1 VQVRRM
7 GPKKGVP
14 VLFLHGFTGSSEAW
28 GEAILEGVARHRRV
42 LAVDLP
48 GHGESPGPRPEAGYT
63 VEGVLGTLVALLD
76 AEGAPQA
83 DWVGYSM
90 GGRLAVA
97 AAVRHPDRVRRLV
110 LESASPGLLTDDARA
125 RRRRQDELLARRL
138 ETQGMEAF
146 VAFWMSQP
154 LFASQQ
160 RLPQI
165 VLDDARRRR
174 LRGDPFHLAAA
185 LRGLGTGSQPSFW
198 AHLPAIQQPVLI
210 LTGALDATYTR
221 IGTDMAR
228 QMRHARHVT
237 VPSLGHTLHLEGP
250 RAWLE
255 TVRPFLVDP
264 EEEAPRASPS
274 EPDEE
279 DILGADVDGI
289 EDLPDADAD
298 IENLPDADADIENL
312 VGPGDL

>member
-1 VQVRRM
+1 MQVRRI
-7 GPKKGVP
+7 GSQSGIP
-14 VLFLHGFTGSSEAW
+14 VLFLHGFTGSAEAW
-28 GEAILEGVARHRRV
+28 GEAILEGMARHRRV

-48 GHGESPGPRPEAGYT
+48 GHGESPGPRPEAGYSLD
-63 VEGVLGTLVALLD
+63 GFLASLLALLD
-76 AEGAPQA
+76 KEGAAQA

-90 GGRLAVA
+90 GGRISLA

-110 LESASPGLLTDDARA
+110 LESASPGLPTEEART

-146 VAFWMSQP
+146 VNFWMAQP

-174 LRGDPFHLAAA
+174 LRGDPIHLAAV

-198 AHLPAIQQPVLI
+198 KDLSGIQSPTLL
-210 LTGALDATYTR
+210 LTGSLDATYTR
-221 IGTDMAR
+221 IGADMAR
-228 QMRHARHVT
+228 QMPAAQHVT

-250 RAWLE
+250 RAWLDS
-255 TVRPFLVDP
+255 VRPFLVDP
-264 EEEAPRASPS
+264 AEAT
-274 EPDEE
+274 EPT
-279 DILGADVDGI
+279 
-289 EDLPDADAD
+289 
-298 IENLPDADADIENL
+298 
-312 VGPGDL
+312 GDLAEDQPEADLDEDDGELAIVPDDL